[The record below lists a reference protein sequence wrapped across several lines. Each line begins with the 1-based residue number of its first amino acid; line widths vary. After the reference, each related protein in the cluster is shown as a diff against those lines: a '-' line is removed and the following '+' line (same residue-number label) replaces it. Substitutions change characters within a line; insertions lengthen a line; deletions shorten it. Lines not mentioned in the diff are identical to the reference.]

1 MILTELIPVI
11 RNNKGIHITNLD
23 TNTCYTG
30 TLNDIPNELKNLNV
44 TDIEADDFHSIYVS
58 IQRNGNNVGD
68 RNAVLSRNFA

>member
-1 MILTELIPVI
+1 MTLTELIPVI
-11 RNNKGIHITNLD
+11 RNNKSIHITNLD

-30 TLNDIPNELKNLNV
+30 TLDDIPSELKNLNV

-58 IQRNGNNVGD
+58 IQRNENNEGN